1 MRENKISR
9 GDVVIVITEGG
20 LTNSVIGTIRAARR
34 LYSEAGEAARQ
45 LYYVYNNPDEVLR
58 EFERIHT
65 VFEDEGITKI
75 SLHTGPMA
83 LGGSTRMQASTIQQY
98 VLSTLLEDAYFQAT

>member
-1 MRENKISR
+1 
-9 GDVVIVITEGG
+9 VVIVITEGG
-20 LTNSVIGTIRAARR
+20 LTNSVIGTIKAARK
-34 LYSEAGEAARQ
+34 LYSAAEDAARH

-58 EFERIHT
+58 EFERILP
-65 VFEDEGITKI
+65 VFDDEGITKI

-98 VLSTLLEDAYFQAT
+98 VLSTLLEDAYF